1 MKSDKKES
9 AESVEVLLKAG
20 VSRKEIFQQ
29 LGGTDDLA
37 RIIALVPSY
46 ENRKKYNRENLV
58 LIVVLVY
65 LALMKLVTSV
75 ATVASVGAPK
85 YIILFALLHVFL
97 VLYLAVH
104 VSRFRGWAYPLS
116 GLICLYVI
124 MMSLNR
130 IISEVQGVPLL
141 VNILALLPLAAG
153 TVLGF
158 KLKKN
163 LCPDVGFLGAKIDA
177 DGKYL
182 FMNRAG

>member
-1 MKSDKKES
+1 VKPDKKVGT
-9 AESVEVLLKAG
+9 ESVEVLLKAG

-37 RIIALVPSY
+37 RIIALVPSF
-46 ENRKKYNRENLV
+46 ENRKKHRRENLV

-65 LALMKLVTSV
+65 IALMKFFTAV
-75 ATVASVGAPK
+75 ATVAAAGAPK
-85 YIILFALLHVFL
+85 YIILFALLQVFL

-124 MMSLNR
+124 SMSLNKT
-130 IISEVQGVPLL
+130 ITEVQGVPLL
-141 VNILALLPLAAG
+141 ITMLTLLPLAAG

-163 LCPDVGFLGAKIDA
+163 LCPDVGFLGAKTDT